1 MVGADAPEKILK
13 IYPRIYPSR
22 SPKKA
27 SFLKK
32 FLKQNDFN
40 KAIFYYHESV
50 LVRLKH
56 SPKDF
61 IKISSLLKGNI
72 RTYLLLFA
80 HSAF

>member
-1 MVGADAPEKILK
+1 MVGVDAPEKILK
-13 IYPRIYPSR
+13 IYPSR

-50 LVRLKH
+50 LVRLKQ
-56 SPKDF
+56 SPKVF
-61 IKISSLLKGNI
+61 IKSFI
-72 RTYLLLFA
+72 
-80 HSAF
+80 